1 MAIRAISRG
10 ERHTRERG
18 GGDPVGTVSCGV
30 RGVGSGGTVTGQVWT
45 TAEPPGRPRKPTY
58 TRARQQA
65 ARPPPTTSPLNPEDD
80 RT

>member
-10 ERHTRERG
+10 ERHTRDKG
-18 GGDPVGTVSCGV
+18 AGDPVGTVSCGA

-65 ARPPPTTSPLNPEDD
+65 ARPPPTTRPPEPEDD